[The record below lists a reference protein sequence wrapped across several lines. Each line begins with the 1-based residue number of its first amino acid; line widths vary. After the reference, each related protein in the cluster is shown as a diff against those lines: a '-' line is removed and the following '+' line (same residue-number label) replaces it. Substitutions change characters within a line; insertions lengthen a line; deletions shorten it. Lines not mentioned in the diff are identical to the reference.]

1 MIIPNNWNEIE
12 PVEAGEFKNLVPG
25 AYICKI
31 MDVREYKSEQS
42 GNISLKVCV
51 DICEGEYRD
60 FFQKQYDNNTLSER
74 KWPSG
79 ATRYLSLREDQMT
92 YLKGF
97 ITAVENTSKKQLK
110 VQAGKELDYEQFK
123 GLKVVGVFGYE
134 EWKNDKNEIK
144 LAIKLT
150 SFRSLDKINEISDP
164 KVKLLD
170 GTYTTMDDY
179 EEMKEDRR
187 SNSPTQSNVD
197 KMIEDAGITL

>member
-31 MDVREYKSEQS
+31 MDVRENKNEQT
-42 GNISLKVCV
+42 GNTSLKVSV
-51 DICEGEYRD
+51 DICEGEYKD

-74 KWPSG
+74 KWSSS
-79 ATRYLSLREDQMT
+79 AIKYVSFKEDSIK
-92 YLKGF
+92 YFKGF

-123 GLKVVGVFGYE
+123 GFKVVGVFGYE

-144 LAIKLT
+144 LSIKLT
-150 SFRSLDKINEISDP
+150 SFRSLDKINEIPEP

-170 GTYTTMDDY
+170 KTYVSMNDY